1 MQTPYLLLMP
11 VTNMKKP
18 AYNEVAVFQYRCRR
32 CRELFDSNVE
42 CAAQIAENVLIR
54 SMFPI
59 EGYDSVGATAP
70 KLMMH
75 SDTEQCVVHGIAGIG
90 LGDLAGYRLRQA
102 L

>member
-1 MQTPYLLLMP
+1 MP

-42 CAAQIAENVLIR
+42 CAAQIAENVLI
-54 SMFPI
+54 
-59 EGYDSVGATAP
+59 EGYNGAGATAP